1 MDLAVRS
8 YKTLVVTSSEKF
20 NETVLPLLSAAS
32 CAVTKTV
39 SSGMEARREA
49 LENSFDII
57 LINTSLPDEFG
68 TKLALDLAGD
78 SGVGIMLFTSSEH
91 FMEINSRVSRYGIL
105 VISKPTSSAIV
116 AQSLSLLC
124 ATRERLRRMEQ
135 KTASIEE
142 KMEEIR
148 LVNRAKWVLI
158 DKLDLSEPEA
168 HRYIEKMAMDRSETK
183 REVADFIIKNI
194 Q

>member
-32 CAVTKTV
+32 CVVTKTV

-68 TKLALDLAGD
+68 TKLALDLSGD